1 MAYETPLH
9 RWFDEVW
16 NQGREST
23 IDELFA
29 PDAVA
34 HGIVGTDGKEITG
47 PAAFKPFFRQF
58 RAAFP
63 DIHIAVEDALVDGDK
78 VCVRCSVS
86 GTHAG
91 HGVAG
96 APTNRTVGFTGTC
109 IARIENGRI
118 AEGWNHFD
126 FLSMYQQ
133 PGMQL
138 S

>member
-1 MAYETPLH
+1 MAYETLLH

-16 NQGREST
+16 NQGQESA
-23 IDELFA
+23 IDALFA

-34 HGIVGTDGKEITG
+34 HGMVGADGKELVG
-47 PAAFKPFFRQF
+47 PEAFKSFFRQF
-58 RAAFP
+58 RATFP
-63 DIHIAVEDALVDGDK
+63 DVHIVIEDVLVDGDK
-78 VCVRCSVS
+78 VCVRCSVT
-86 GTHAG
+86 GTQTG

-96 APTNRTVGFTGTC
+96 APTNRSVAFTGTC

-133 PGMQL
+133 LGMKL